1 MKIIHT
7 SDWHIGKIVNEYSMI
22 DDQKYILNKLIE
34 LIDEE
39 NIDVLMI
46 AGDVYDRSIPPV
58 EAVELLNE
66 TLSKLI
72 IDRNVS
78 VMIISGNHDSGER
91 LSFGSKILEKQGLY
105 IAGSDDKLYKK
116 VVLRDNNQN
125 VNFYLVPYKDP
136 ALTKKLLNNKEIRS
150 HNDAMIAVI
159 DKIKEELN
167 ENEINILIG
176 HGYVTMKR
184 EEAIEGND
192 HKYEVAELQTS
203 ESERPLSIGGTDL
216 IDGNIYKDFDYVA
229 LGHLHGRQRI
239 GRDTMRYSGS
249 LLKYSFSEVKQKKSV
264 AVLDLIDK
272 DINVELKELKPL
284 RDLRIIKGN
293 IEDLICEGR
302 DIEEGKEDYIQAILT
317 DDGEL
322 MNPMEKLKSV
332 YPNTMLISRERKK
345 NVSKENTLSKG
356 EFRKKSKI
364 DLFKNFYE
372 AYGSGEYNY
381 KKEAVYILP
390 LLWVCSTQAAVLIRF
405 WIAVG
410 WLLISLHFYL
420 NRFYVKSVI
429 LFMIAVATHTSIIL
443 FLPII
448 LICSWTD
455 LFRKKKVMMIIFIA
469 ATVLLD
475 KQMLGERFV
484 MPLADFVSKYI
495 SNERLTMYNTDAD
508 FWLSGGRETTIALNE
523 TNEIINRVRMAI
535 TNGII
540 LFLGFDIKNKY
551 KNGVLLFNLTA
562 LGLIFYNTVQGF
574 ELIDRY
580 ISVLNIFIAFI
591 LSFIITEYQKHT
603 LPYKKYVFWSLIV
616 FCYINLFYKP
626 LLGTETLLMY
636 NRYIWDL

>member
-216 IDGNIYKDFDYVA
+216 IDGNIFKDFDYVA

-272 DINVELKELKPL
+272 DINIELKELKPL

-381 KKEAVYILP
+381 KKEAV
-390 LLWVCSTQAAVLIRF
+390 
-405 WIAVG
+405 
-410 WLLISLHFYL
+410 
-420 NRFYVKSVI
+420 
-429 LFMIAVATHTSIIL
+429 
-443 FLPII
+443 
-448 LICSWTD
+448 
-455 LFRKKKVMMIIFIA
+455 
-469 ATVLLD
+469 
-475 KQMLGERFV
+475 
-484 MPLADFVSKYI
+484 
-495 SNERLTMYNTDAD
+495 
-508 FWLSGGRETTIALNE
+508 
-523 TNEIINRVRMAI
+523 
-535 TNGII
+535 
-540 LFLGFDIKNKY
+540 
-551 KNGVLLFNLTA
+551 
-562 LGLIFYNTVQGF
+562 
-574 ELIDRY
+574 LIDT
-580 ISVLNIFIAFI
+580 IKEVLK
-591 LSFIITEYQKHT
+591 EE
-603 LPYKKYVFWSLIV
+603 V
-616 FCYINLFYKP
+616 
-626 LLGTETLLMY
+626 
-636 NRYIWDL
+636 R

>member
-78 VMIISGNHDSGER
+78 VLVISGNHDSGER

-216 IDGNIYKDFDYVA
+216 IDGNIFKDFDYVA

-381 KKEAVYILP
+381 KKEAV
-390 LLWVCSTQAAVLIRF
+390 
-405 WIAVG
+405 
-410 WLLISLHFYL
+410 
-420 NRFYVKSVI
+420 
-429 LFMIAVATHTSIIL
+429 
-443 FLPII
+443 
-448 LICSWTD
+448 
-455 LFRKKKVMMIIFIA
+455 
-469 ATVLLD
+469 
-475 KQMLGERFV
+475 
-484 MPLADFVSKYI
+484 
-495 SNERLTMYNTDAD
+495 
-508 FWLSGGRETTIALNE
+508 
-523 TNEIINRVRMAI
+523 
-535 TNGII
+535 
-540 LFLGFDIKNKY
+540 
-551 KNGVLLFNLTA
+551 
-562 LGLIFYNTVQGF
+562 
-574 ELIDRY
+574 LIDT
-580 ISVLNIFIAFI
+580 IKEVLK
-591 LSFIITEYQKHT
+591 EE
-603 LPYKKYVFWSLIV
+603 V
-616 FCYINLFYKP
+616 
-626 LLGTETLLMY
+626 
-636 NRYIWDL
+636 R

>member
-192 HKYEVAELQTS
+192 HKYEVAELETS

-216 IDGNIYKDFDYVA
+216 IDGNIFKDFDYVA

-239 GRDTMRYSGS
+239 GRETMRYSGS

-272 DINVELKELKPL
+272 DINIELKELKPL

-302 DIEEGKEDYIQAILT
+302 NIEEGKEDYIQAILT

-381 KKEAVYILP
+381 KKEAV
-390 LLWVCSTQAAVLIRF
+390 
-405 WIAVG
+405 
-410 WLLISLHFYL
+410 
-420 NRFYVKSVI
+420 
-429 LFMIAVATHTSIIL
+429 
-443 FLPII
+443 
-448 LICSWTD
+448 
-455 LFRKKKVMMIIFIA
+455 
-469 ATVLLD
+469 
-475 KQMLGERFV
+475 
-484 MPLADFVSKYI
+484 
-495 SNERLTMYNTDAD
+495 
-508 FWLSGGRETTIALNE
+508 
-523 TNEIINRVRMAI
+523 
-535 TNGII
+535 
-540 LFLGFDIKNKY
+540 
-551 KNGVLLFNLTA
+551 
-562 LGLIFYNTVQGF
+562 
-574 ELIDRY
+574 LIDT
-580 ISVLNIFIAFI
+580 IKEVLK
-591 LSFIITEYQKHT
+591 EE
-603 LPYKKYVFWSLIV
+603 V
-616 FCYINLFYKP
+616 
-626 LLGTETLLMY
+626 
-636 NRYIWDL
+636 R

>member
-192 HKYEVAELQTS
+192 HKYEVAELETS

-216 IDGNIYKDFDYVA
+216 IDGNIFKDFDYVA

-239 GRDTMRYSGS
+239 GRETMRYSGS

-272 DINVELKELKPL
+272 DINIELKELKPL

-372 AYGSGEYNY
+372 IYGSGDYND
-381 KKEAVYILP
+381 KKEAV
-390 LLWVCSTQAAVLIRF
+390 
-405 WIAVG
+405 
-410 WLLISLHFYL
+410 
-420 NRFYVKSVI
+420 
-429 LFMIAVATHTSIIL
+429 
-443 FLPII
+443 
-448 LICSWTD
+448 
-455 LFRKKKVMMIIFIA
+455 
-469 ATVLLD
+469 
-475 KQMLGERFV
+475 
-484 MPLADFVSKYI
+484 
-495 SNERLTMYNTDAD
+495 
-508 FWLSGGRETTIALNE
+508 
-523 TNEIINRVRMAI
+523 
-535 TNGII
+535 
-540 LFLGFDIKNKY
+540 
-551 KNGVLLFNLTA
+551 
-562 LGLIFYNTVQGF
+562 
-574 ELIDRY
+574 LIDT
-580 ISVLNIFIAFI
+580 IKEVLK
-591 LSFIITEYQKHT
+591 EE
-603 LPYKKYVFWSLIV
+603 V
-616 FCYINLFYKP
+616 
-626 LLGTETLLMY
+626 
-636 NRYIWDL
+636 R

>member
-216 IDGNIYKDFDYVA
+216 IDGNIFKDFDYVA

-372 AYGSGEYNY
+372 IYGSGDYND
-381 KKEAVYILP
+381 KKEAV
-390 LLWVCSTQAAVLIRF
+390 
-405 WIAVG
+405 
-410 WLLISLHFYL
+410 
-420 NRFYVKSVI
+420 
-429 LFMIAVATHTSIIL
+429 
-443 FLPII
+443 
-448 LICSWTD
+448 
-455 LFRKKKVMMIIFIA
+455 
-469 ATVLLD
+469 
-475 KQMLGERFV
+475 
-484 MPLADFVSKYI
+484 
-495 SNERLTMYNTDAD
+495 
-508 FWLSGGRETTIALNE
+508 
-523 TNEIINRVRMAI
+523 
-535 TNGII
+535 
-540 LFLGFDIKNKY
+540 
-551 KNGVLLFNLTA
+551 
-562 LGLIFYNTVQGF
+562 
-574 ELIDRY
+574 LIDT
-580 ISVLNIFIAFI
+580 IKEVLK
-591 LSFIITEYQKHT
+591 EE
-603 LPYKKYVFWSLIV
+603 V
-616 FCYINLFYKP
+616 
-626 LLGTETLLMY
+626 
-636 NRYIWDL
+636 R

>member
-192 HKYEVAELQTS
+192 HKYEVAELETS

-216 IDGNIYKDFDYVA
+216 IDGNIFKDFDYVA

-239 GRDTMRYSGS
+239 GRETMRYSGS

-272 DINVELKELKPL
+272 DINIELKELKPL
-284 RDLRIIKGN
+284 RDLKIIKGN

-372 AYGSGEYNY
+372 IYGSGDYND
-381 KKEAVYILP
+381 KKEAV
-390 LLWVCSTQAAVLIRF
+390 
-405 WIAVG
+405 
-410 WLLISLHFYL
+410 
-420 NRFYVKSVI
+420 
-429 LFMIAVATHTSIIL
+429 
-443 FLPII
+443 
-448 LICSWTD
+448 
-455 LFRKKKVMMIIFIA
+455 
-469 ATVLLD
+469 
-475 KQMLGERFV
+475 
-484 MPLADFVSKYI
+484 
-495 SNERLTMYNTDAD
+495 
-508 FWLSGGRETTIALNE
+508 
-523 TNEIINRVRMAI
+523 
-535 TNGII
+535 
-540 LFLGFDIKNKY
+540 
-551 KNGVLLFNLTA
+551 
-562 LGLIFYNTVQGF
+562 
-574 ELIDRY
+574 LIDT
-580 ISVLNIFIAFI
+580 IKEVLK
-591 LSFIITEYQKHT
+591 EE
-603 LPYKKYVFWSLIV
+603 V
-616 FCYINLFYKP
+616 
-626 LLGTETLLMY
+626 
-636 NRYIWDL
+636 R

>member
-39 NIDVLMI
+39 NADVLMI

-66 TLSKLI
+66 TLSSLV

-78 VMIISGNHDSGER
+78 VLVISGNHDSGER

-105 IAGSDDKLYKK
+105 IAGSDEKLYRK
-116 VVLRDNNQN
+116 VVLCDNNQN

-136 ALTKKLLNNKEIRS
+136 ALTKKLLENKEIRS
-150 HNDAMIAVI
+150 HNDAMVAVI

-167 ENEINILIG
+167 ENEINIFIG

-184 EEAIEGND
+184 EEAIDNND
-192 HKYEVAELQTS
+192 HKYEAAELETS

-216 IDGNIYKDFDYVA
+216 IDGNIFKDFDYVA
-229 LGHLHGRQRI
+229 LGHLHGRQKI

-264 AVLDLIDK
+264 AVLDLKDK
-272 DINVELKELKPL
+272 DINIELRELNPL

-332 YPNTMLISRERKK
+332 YPNTMLITRERKR
-345 NVSKENTLSKG
+345 NVSDESTVAKG

-364 DLFKNFYE
+364 DLFKDFYE
-372 AYGSGEYNY
+372 AYGSGDYTD
-381 KKEAVYILP
+381 KKE
-390 LLWVCSTQAAVLIRF
+390 
-405 WIAVG
+405 
-410 WLLISLHFYL
+410 
-420 NRFYVKSVI
+420 
-429 LFMIAVATHTSIIL
+429 
-443 FLPII
+443 
-448 LICSWTD
+448 
-455 LFRKKKVMMIIFIA
+455 
-469 ATVLLD
+469 
-475 KQMLGERFV
+475 
-484 MPLADFVSKYI
+484 
-495 SNERLTMYNTDAD
+495 
-508 FWLSGGRETTIALNE
+508 
-523 TNEIINRVRMAI
+523 
-535 TNGII
+535 
-540 LFLGFDIKNKY
+540 
-551 KNGVLLFNLTA
+551 GVLMDT
-562 LGLIFYNTVQGF
+562 IK
-574 ELIDRY
+574 D
-580 ISVLNIFIAFI
+580 VLK
-591 LSFIITEYQKHT
+591 EE
-603 LPYKKYVFWSLIV
+603 V
-616 FCYINLFYKP
+616 
-626 LLGTETLLMY
+626 
-636 NRYIWDL
+636 

>member
-22 DDQKYILNKLIE
+22 DDQKYILNKLIK

-192 HKYEVAELQTS
+192 HKYEVAELETS

-216 IDGNIYKDFDYVA
+216 IDGNIFKDFDYVA

-239 GRDTMRYSGS
+239 GRETMRYSGS

-372 AYGSGEYNY
+372 IYGSGDYND
-381 KKEAVYILP
+381 KKEAV
-390 LLWVCSTQAAVLIRF
+390 
-405 WIAVG
+405 
-410 WLLISLHFYL
+410 
-420 NRFYVKSVI
+420 
-429 LFMIAVATHTSIIL
+429 
-443 FLPII
+443 
-448 LICSWTD
+448 
-455 LFRKKKVMMIIFIA
+455 
-469 ATVLLD
+469 
-475 KQMLGERFV
+475 
-484 MPLADFVSKYI
+484 
-495 SNERLTMYNTDAD
+495 
-508 FWLSGGRETTIALNE
+508 
-523 TNEIINRVRMAI
+523 
-535 TNGII
+535 
-540 LFLGFDIKNKY
+540 
-551 KNGVLLFNLTA
+551 
-562 LGLIFYNTVQGF
+562 
-574 ELIDRY
+574 LIDT
-580 ISVLNIFIAFI
+580 IKEVLK
-591 LSFIITEYQKHT
+591 EE
-603 LPYKKYVFWSLIV
+603 V
-616 FCYINLFYKP
+616 
-626 LLGTETLLMY
+626 
-636 NRYIWDL
+636 R

>member
-192 HKYEVAELQTS
+192 HKYEVAELETS

-216 IDGNIYKDFDYVA
+216 IDGNIFKDFDYVA
-229 LGHLHGRQRI
+229 LGHLHSRQRI
-239 GRDTMRYSGS
+239 GRETMRYSGS

-272 DINVELKELKPL
+272 DINIELKELKPL

-356 EFRKKSKI
+356 EFIKKSKI

-381 KKEAVYILP
+381 KKEAV
-390 LLWVCSTQAAVLIRF
+390 
-405 WIAVG
+405 
-410 WLLISLHFYL
+410 
-420 NRFYVKSVI
+420 
-429 LFMIAVATHTSIIL
+429 
-443 FLPII
+443 
-448 LICSWTD
+448 
-455 LFRKKKVMMIIFIA
+455 
-469 ATVLLD
+469 
-475 KQMLGERFV
+475 
-484 MPLADFVSKYI
+484 
-495 SNERLTMYNTDAD
+495 
-508 FWLSGGRETTIALNE
+508 
-523 TNEIINRVRMAI
+523 
-535 TNGII
+535 
-540 LFLGFDIKNKY
+540 
-551 KNGVLLFNLTA
+551 
-562 LGLIFYNTVQGF
+562 
-574 ELIDRY
+574 LIDT
-580 ISVLNIFIAFI
+580 IKEVLK
-591 LSFIITEYQKHT
+591 EE
-603 LPYKKYVFWSLIV
+603 V
-616 FCYINLFYKP
+616 
-626 LLGTETLLMY
+626 
-636 NRYIWDL
+636 R